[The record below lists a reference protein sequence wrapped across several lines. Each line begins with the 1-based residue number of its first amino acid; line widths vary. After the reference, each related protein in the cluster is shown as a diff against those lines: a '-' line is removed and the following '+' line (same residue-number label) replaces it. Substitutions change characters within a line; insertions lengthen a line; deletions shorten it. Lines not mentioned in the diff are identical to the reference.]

1 MDELD
6 KMIEATLKKPEESSS
21 SFFDKPTANIETTN
35 YVVIDE
41 KVFAAGYL
49 FHAVSKGNT
58 TISLKNGKGINFV
71 KFKGNDGKDWV
82 KIQIIDAGI
91 GKSVAKQ
98 TASFVKKT
106 TTKKNMSFE
115 APKEQ
120 TKKLAWWLDEM

>member
-1 MDELD
+1 MNELD
-6 KMIEATLKKPEESSS
+6 KMIEASLNKPVDETSS
-21 SFFDKPTANIETTN
+21 SFFDKPNVETSS
-35 YVVIDE
+35 YVVVDE

-71 KFKGNDGKDWV
+71 KFNSNGKDWV

-98 TASFVKKT
+98 TESFAKKSVP
-106 TTKKNMSFE
+106 KKNLGFG
-115 APKEQ
+115 AKKEQ
-120 TKKLAWWLDEM
+120 NKKLAW

>member
-1 MDELD
+1 MNELD
-6 KMIEATLKKPEESSS
+6 KMIEATLHKPAVADASTD
-21 SFFDKPTANIETTN
+21 FFDKPTNVETTN
-35 YVVIDE
+35 YVVVDE

-98 TASFVKKT
+98 TASFAKKT

-120 TKKLAWWLDEM
+120 TKKLAW

>member
-71 KFKGNDGKDWV
+71 KFKGNDGKEWV

-98 TASFVKKT
+98 SESFAAKRVP
-106 TTKKNMSFE
+106 KKNLGFGAE
-115 APKEQ
+115 KKP
-120 TKKLAWWLDEM
+120 TVKLAWGK